1 MAMLIGSL
9 LTAQNMQGVVDAY
22 FKNNTS
28 TSGLTAKD
36 MNEWRITDVVPSL
49 NPQIQHV
56 YVQQLHQSIPVDNG
70 RYKLTVTKG
79 QVSWEIN
86 QFVDDLETKASTA
99 KGNITPESAIMAVV
113 NEHRLRTP
121 ANLGATSKNDNELIY
136 ANSGISSEPIKVD
149 KVYLY
154 QEDTLYLT
162 WKVNIYQED
171 GQHWWDVHVDAAT
184 GKILR
189 TADWVISC
197 NFDDPNG
204 EAHNHDHSKTVSS
217 PEPFIGPTLE
227 TASATTTMV
236 GGGSYNVYPLG
247 VESPIHGNRTIVTD
261 PANATASPFGWHD
274 TNGSSGAE
282 FTTTRGNNVL
292 AQDDINGNNGSGA
305 QPNGGSSL
313 DFNFPINFNAAPSQS
328 LDAATTNLFF
338 WNNIMHDIWYQY
350 GFDEASGNFQ
360 ENNYGRGGAG
370 SDSVFADAQDGSGLN
385 NANFGTPPDG
395 SNPRMQ
401 MFLWN
406 GSPQIDGDYDNVI
419 IAHEYGH
426 GISTRLVGGPSTNA
440 LGGSEQMGEGWSDWF
455 GLMLTIEAGDNG
467 ATPRGVGTYA
477 IGQAPDGRGI
487 RPTHY
492 STDTSV
498 NNTDYADVPNLTAP
512 HGVGY
517 GFATILWDL
526 TWALIDQEGYDADL
540 YLSLIHI

>member
-184 GKILR
+184 GK
-189 TADWVISC
+189 SC
-197 NFDDPNG
+197 
-204 EAHNHDHSKTVSS
+204 VQQ
-217 PEPFIGPTLE
+217 IG
-227 TASATTTMV
+227 
-236 GGGSYNVYPLG
+236 
-247 VESPIHGNRTIVTD
+247 
-261 PANATASPFGWHD
+261 
-274 TNGSSGAE
+274 
-282 FTTTRGNNVL
+282 
-292 AQDDINGNNGSGA
+292 
-305 QPNGGSSL
+305 
-313 DFNFPINFNAAPSQS
+313 
-328 LDAATTNLFF
+328 
-338 WNNIMHDIWYQY
+338 
-350 GFDEASGNFQ
+350 
-360 ENNYGRGGAG
+360 
-370 SDSVFADAQDGSGLN
+370 
-385 NANFGTPPDG
+385 
-395 SNPRMQ
+395 
-401 MFLWN
+401 
-406 GSPQIDGDYDNVI
+406 
-419 IAHEYGH
+419 
-426 GISTRLVGGPSTNA
+426 
-440 LGGSEQMGEGWSDWF
+440 
-455 GLMLTIEAGDNG
+455 
-467 ATPRGVGTYA
+467 
-477 IGQAPDGRGI
+477 
-487 RPTHY
+487 
-492 STDTSV
+492 
-498 NNTDYADVPNLTAP
+498 
-512 HGVGY
+512 
-517 GFATILWDL
+517 
-526 TWALIDQEGYDADL
+526 
-540 YLSLIHI
+540 